1 MENGMEIPPKVKNTM
16 IMQFNSLEFSWIKL
30 NIQDWFPLGL
40 TGLISLQSKGFS
52 RVFSNIQKHQSKKL
66 KSIKSKAEEA
76 TFFTILEDAA
86 LRQEEGVPLA
96 RIESHPL
103 ETSVSHMCRRGN
115 GGVERAA
122 LHTLF
127 KSLEKE
133 ILVVLSLS

>member
-1 MENGMEIPPKVKNTM
+1 M
-16 IMQFNSLEFSWIKL
+16 
-30 NIQDWFPLGL
+30 
-40 TGLISLQSKGFS
+40 ISLQSKGFS

-122 LHTLF
+122 LRTLF

>member
-1 MENGMEIPPKVKNTM
+1 M
-16 IMQFNSLEFSWIKL
+16 
-30 NIQDWFPLGL
+30 
-40 TGLISLQSKGFS
+40 ISLQSKGFS

-86 LRQEEGVPLA
+86 LRQEEEVPLA

-122 LHTLF
+122 LRTLF